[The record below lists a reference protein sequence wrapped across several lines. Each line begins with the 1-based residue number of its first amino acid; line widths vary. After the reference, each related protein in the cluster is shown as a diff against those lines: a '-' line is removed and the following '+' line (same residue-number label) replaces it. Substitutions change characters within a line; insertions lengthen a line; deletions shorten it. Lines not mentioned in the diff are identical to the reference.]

1 MGNWMTMDLMRG
13 AKTIIAAVMT
23 AGLIGLSV
31 PAIAQEVPPEQLAL
45 ARKYIDLTD
54 RASVY
59 EVAVVETGIET
70 MQQIVTQNPEI
81 LQQTD
86 DAITK
91 VIQEYNGRK
100 GELLDQFARVYATR
114 FSIEELQQ
122 IVAFYESPT
131 GQKLAQAN
139 SEPNTD
145 LQRVMQVFNN
155 NLKREFFAKVRS
167 ELRANGIEI

>member
-1 MGNWMTMDLMRG
+1 MGNWMTKDMMRG
-13 AKTIIAAVMT
+13 AKAIIAAVM
-23 AGLIGLSV
+23 AVGMIGLSV
-31 PAIAQEVPPEQLAL
+31 PAFAQEVPPEQLAL

-70 MQQIVTQNPEI
+70 MQQIVSQNPEI
-81 LQQTD
+81 LEQTD
-86 DAITK
+86 AAITK

-100 GELLDQFARVYATR
+100 GELLDQFARVYAMR
-114 FSIEELQQ
+114 FSIEELQA

-139 SEPNTD
+139 SDLNTD

-155 NLKREFFAKVRS
+155 NLKREFFAKVRV
-167 ELRANGIEI
+167 ELRAAGIQI